1 MNEQITKPRGATGPV
16 GAPEIER
23 PRAASGASAP
33 PPSPPP
39 PPPEEEERP
48 NDGLPSEVK
57 IELGVP
63 ISTHMSP
70 ITTFLVFREPTA
82 MDIDAVGNP
91 VSNDFSRGWPP
102 LPVID
107 SKKMTLMMARLANIS
122 PKSILEMKA
131 RDWATCSLAVQI
143 FFLPDL
149 GRL

>member
-1 MNEQITKPRGATGPV
+1 MNEHVTPRGATGPV
-16 GAPEIER
+16 GTAEP
-23 PRAASGASAP
+23 PRAASMPASP
-33 PPSPPP
+33 PPP
-39 PPPEEEERP
+39 PPPEEPRP
-48 NDGLPSEVK
+48 SDDLPSEVK
-57 IELGVP
+57 VELGRP
-63 ISTHMSP
+63 IQTHMSP
-70 ITTFLVFREPTA
+70 TTTFLVFREPTA

-122 PKSILEMKA
+122 PKNILEMRA

-149 GRL
+149 GKL

>member
-1 MNEQITKPRGATGPV
+1 MNEHTTKPRGATAPV
-16 GAPEIER
+16 D
-23 PRAASGASAP
+23 P
-33 PPSPPP
+33 PAVSI
-39 PPPEEEERP
+39 PPEEERRP
-48 NDGLPSEVK
+48 SDDGLPTEVK
-57 IELGVP
+57 IELGRP
-63 ISTHMSP
+63 IATHMSP
-70 ITTFLVFREPTA
+70 VTTFLTFREPTA

>member
-1 MNEQITKPRGATGPV
+1 MNEHTKPRGGPTV
-16 GAPEIER
+16 GPPDVSGPETAAAPPEDER
-23 PRAASGASAP
+23 PAG
-33 PPSPPP
+33 
-39 PPPEEEERP
+39 
-48 NDGLPSEVK
+48 DGLPTEVK
-57 IELGVP
+57 IELGRP
-63 ISTHMSP
+63 IATHYDKQ
-70 ITTFLVFREPTA
+70 TTFLVFREPTA
-82 MDIDAVGNP
+82 LDIDAVGNP

-122 PKSILEMKA
+122 PKSILEMRA